1 MKNNFKYLVIGLG
14 VQGKKRVKIDRKNL
28 VGTVDILN
36 KKADYEKIEDV
47 PLNLYNSAYVCV
59 PDKEKIKIIK
69 YLIKNKKNI
78 LVEKPL
84 ISSEKQL
91 KQIFSSAKK
100 NRCILY
106 VAYNHRFEPFL
117 LKIKK
122 FLEEKKIGNIYFCNM
137 SYGNGTSMLIKKSNW
152 KDKNKGVLSDI
163 GSHLLDLTYWLFNFK
178 ENISFK
184 KLTSGKFENNSNDYS
199 LISCNY
205 KNTKINLEMTYCMW
219 RNSFKLDIIGS
230 SGSIHMDCL
239 CKWGPSKLI
248 FRERVRPSGIPK
260 SKIYKIEMKDP
271 TWKKEHQYFK
281 KLVKKLS
288 FSNQIRKNIWINNNI
303 NKI

>member
-91 KQIFSSAKK
+91 KQVFSSAKK
-100 NRCILY
+100 
-106 VAYNHRFEPFL
+106 
-117 LKIKK
+117 K
-122 FLEEKKIGNIYFCNM
+122 
-137 SYGNGTSMLIKKSNW
+137 
-152 KDKNKGVLSDI
+152 
-163 GSHLLDLTYWLFNFK
+163 
-178 ENISFK
+178 
-184 KLTSGKFENNSNDYS
+184 
-199 LISCNY
+199 
-205 KNTKINLEMTYCMW
+205 
-219 RNSFKLDIIGS
+219 
-230 SGSIHMDCL
+230 
-239 CKWGPSKLI
+239 
-248 FRERVRPSGIPK
+248 
-260 SKIYKIEMKDP
+260 
-271 TWKKEHQYFK
+271 
-281 KLVKKLS
+281 
-288 FSNQIRKNIWINNNI
+288 
-303 NKI
+303 